1 MSKMLPRAQLPAI
14 AGFCSLINSLGSVR
28 RPPWAHR
35 SLDATLDDL
44 EQLNAED
51 GWSEP
56 WEKEA
61 HQSAPS
67 LGMVT
72 EH

>member
-1 MSKMLPRAQLPAI
+1 MRRPPQAQLHAV
-14 AGFCSLINSLGSVR
+14 AGFRSFISSLDSVR
-28 RPPWAHR
+28 RPPWARWH
-35 SLDATLDDL
+35 LDAILNDS